1 MDISEIVDYN
11 KCKQINHIIVQTLL
25 KLNKNIKEKEAVID
39 KLNYSLPKL
48 KLNLDFDREAE
59 INKLKSKLKKITRNK
74 SKLNET
80 LESTQKELLL
90 QTDQLNNYEQELQLH
105 IVNNS
110 SLNSELNRLSRNSRN
125 KYYKY
130 KQKYLLLKN
139 TVI

>member
-11 KCKQINHIIVQTLL
+11 KCKHIIVQTLL

-59 INKLKSKLKKITRNK
+59 INKLKSKLEKITRNK

-125 KYYKY
+125 KYYNY